1 MARASKK
8 SEIVE
13 AAAYLFSTKGYHATT
28 VRDIAERAGILSG
41 SLYAHIDNKEA
52 LLREIVKQA
61 ANQFMSAVQPI
72 VDSDLPITVK
82 FTEAVR
88 AHVGVVTNSLDGAR
102 IYLDEKATFS
112 DEGRQEFL
120 TLRRAYENLWTRLIE
135 QGIKQSVF
143 WIEDPHLAR
152 LLVLS
157 ALNGIHRWYRP
168 QGRLTPEVIA
178 SRYSSWLLRLLQP
191 EMPR

>member
-28 VRDIAERAGILSG
+28 VRDIAERAGMLSG

-52 LLREIVKQA
+52 LLREIVRQA
-61 ANQFMSAVQPI
+61 AKQFMSAVQPI
-72 VDSDLPITVK
+72 VDSDLPIAVK
-82 FTEAVR
+82 FSDAVK

-112 DEGRQEFL
+112 NEGRQEFL
-120 TLRRAYENLWTRLIE
+120 SLRRAYENLWTRLIE
-135 QGIKQSVF
+135 QGIQQSVF
-143 WIEDPHLAR
+143 GIEDPHLAR

-157 ALNGIHRWYRP
+157 ALNGIHRWYRTE
-168 QGRLTPEVIA
+168 GRLTPEVIA

-191 EMPR
+191 TMPD